1 MIDKVSNAWKSG
13 KLACDLDGAGHRYH
27 KNRVSHVPTAISF
40 VILSPS
46 VETWAGDD
54 DLRAV
59 MEKLGC
65 LAKLRICLSD
75 GSMTL

>member
-13 KLACDLDGAGHRYH
+13 KLASDLDGAGAEIT
-27 KNRVSHVPTAISF
+27 KIGSHVPTAISF

-65 LAKLRICLSD
+65 LAKLRMCLSD